1 MTVERR
7 EWTYKDM
14 SVCVCACVYKFVC
27 VCVYVG
33 KGQRERYILVIK
45 GHAAIQLM
53 KPFTSLDVKSM
64 RKIDLMLK
72 LCVRLT

>member
-1 MTVERR
+1 MCVFVHVFI
-7 EWTYKDM
+7 
-14 SVCVCACVYKFVC
+14 SLCVCVC